1 MTKPRIVHLLEDG
14 SFGGVTENLKLFDRP
29 ELTERYDILVRR
41 VSPIWSAA
49 PKISA
54 DIIVIHYTHSWSRL
68 PYLWSLRQRNRKAVI
83 IHMEHSYSKEW
94 AQISVPNMRR
104 FGQLMKYV
112 SRNVDHI
119 ICVSDAQRKWLS
131 SLAPAFGQKS
141 CTINPYSEM
150 DDLKNLDLAHIQK
163 GQTIT
168 IGTFGRFN
176 TAKGFE
182 QLINIFNQ
190 LPQGYNIRLLIGGF
204 GELEERLRTLSAFN
218 SEIEFVG
225 RVENKAAFMQQ
236 CDVIIIPSR
245 YETFGL
251 TAAEAKAAGRPVLV
265 ANVGALTEQI
275 SDPRQI
281 CDFDK
286 PSEVLGRLSS
296 LSAMPLERFAKQGR
310 ADMTDFEERIVRGWT
325 ALFDKVL
332 NRLQPV

>member
-1 MTKPRIVHLLEDG
+1 MTNPNIVHLLEDG

-29 ELTERYDILVRR
+29 ELAARYDISVQR

-68 PYLWSLRQRNRKAVI
+68 PFLWSLRRRNRNAVI
-83 IHMEHSYSKEW
+83 IHMEHSYCKEW
-94 AQISVPNMRR
+94 AQMSVPNINR
-104 FGQLMKYV
+104 FGQLMEYV
-112 SRNVDHI
+112 GRNVDHI
-119 ICVSDAQRKWLS
+119 ICVSDAQRKWLG
-131 SLAPAFGQKS
+131 SLAPAFAQKS
-141 CTINPYSEM
+141 RTINPYSEM
-150 DDLKNLDLAHIQK
+150 DDLKKLDLAHIER

-168 IGTFGRFN
+168 IGTFGRFHLQ
-176 TAKGFE
+176 KGFE
-182 QLINIFNQ
+182 QLIDTFNQ
-190 LPQGYNIRLLIGGF
+190 LPQGYNIRLVIGGF
-204 GELEERLRTLSAFN
+204 GELEEKLRTLSAFN
-218 SEIEFVG
+218 PGIEFVG
-225 RVENKAAFMQQ
+225 RVEDKAAFMQR
-236 CDVIIIPSR
+236 CDVIIIPSK

-296 LSAMPLERFAKQGR
+296 LGAMPLERFAKQGR

-325 ALFDKVL
+325 ALFDKAS
-332 NRLQPV
+332 NHPQPA